1 MTATDGQ
8 GGPAMV
14 SPGTGSI
21 DGPAPAPP
29 GPVLYNPFELGYTED
44 PYPQFALLREADPV
58 HESMAGPWIL
68 FRYDDVQ
75 RLLRDASLSV
85 EDDRATREGPRAELF
100 EQVLGD
106 GDPER
111 RQRGARAMLN
121 VDPPDHTRL
130 RRLVS
135 KAFTPRMI
143 EGLRP
148 LVERLVDE
156 ALDRVAPAG
165 RMDVIADLAFPLP
178 FTVISEL
185 LGMPDGDRDAI
196 RGWSHAI
203 VKTLDPVITEAEV
216 REAFEA
222 SDAMTDHIAGVL
234 EWKRAHPADDL
245 LTALIRAEEGGDRL
259 TPDELRDQVVLL
271 FIAGHETTVNLIGN
285 GTLALLRHPDQLARW
300 RDDPGLDANAVDE
313 LLRYD
318 APVQFSRRITVAPLD
333 VAGRTIP
340 AGTFVLAG
348 LASSNRDPAFWG
360 PTADELDLARPTAAQ
375 HLSFGSGTHFCLG
388 AALARLEGQVAVGRL
403 IRRFADLAVAD
414 PGPAWNGRINLRGLD
429 HLPVTFRS

>member
-1 MTATDGQ
+1 M
-8 GGPAMV
+8 
-14 SPGTGSI
+14 S
-21 DGPAPAPP
+21 APAD
-29 GPVLYNPFELGYTED
+29 PVLYNPFEPGYPED
-44 PYPQFALLREADPV
+44 PYRQFALLREGDPV

-68 FRYDDVQ
+68 FRYEDVQ
-75 RLLRDASLSV
+75 RLLRDTTLSV
-85 EDDRATREGPRAELF
+85 EDDNALQEGPRAELF

-111 RQRGARAMLN
+111 RRRGARAMLN

-135 KAFTPRMI
+135 KAFTPRRI
-143 EGLRP
+143 EDLRP

-156 ALDRVAPAG
+156 ALDRAAASG
-165 RMDVIADLAFPLP
+165 RMDVIAELAFPLP
-178 FTVISEL
+178 FTVISEM

-196 RGWSHAI
+196 RDWSHAI
-203 VKTLDPVITEAEV
+203 VKTLDPIITEDEV
-216 REAFEA
+216 REAFVA
-222 SDAMTDHIAGVL
+222 SDAMTDHIGEVL
-234 EWKRAHPADDL
+234 AWKRAHPADDL
-245 LTALIRAEEGGDRL
+245 LTALLRAEEDGDRL

-285 GTLALLRHPDQLARW
+285 GALALLRHRDQLERW

-318 APVQFSRRITVAPLD
+318 APVQFSRRIAVTAFEIG
-333 VAGRTIP
+333 GRTIP

-360 PTADELDLARPTAAQ
+360 PTADDLDLGRPNAAQ
-375 HLSFGSGTHFCLG
+375 HLSFGSGSHFCLG
-388 AALARLEGQVAVGRL
+388 AALARLEGQVALGRL
-403 IRRFADLAVAD
+403 IRRFPDLEVAD

-429 HLPVTFRS
+429 RLPVTFGS